1 VVGGGP
7 AGAVAAATA
16 SSFGLRT
23 VVLEAATTPRWK
35 PGEALA
41 PECNPILDR
50 VGLSALLASR
60 PDVAR
65 RSAGIRSAWGSGEIA
80 YRDGFREPL
89 GAGWIIDR
97 SRFEQLLSARAVEA
111 GTEWFWG
118 MRLRAIERC
127 DDGWRLDTS
136 GPAAHRFDARIV
148 IDATGRPASVA
159 RRLGARRIQ
168 YQSQIANVVAW
179 TAEPVEAAWVSVES
193 DPDGWWYSASAPNGS
208 QLLAQFRD
216 STASQ
221 AGVSKPHIDM
231 HEAITATQLMRC
243 VVALPPREA
252 LTHRAVVSAGSA
264 ALDHAA
270 GEGWLAIGDAAAAFD
285 PISSQGLSNAIASAE
300 AAATAARNWIEGG
313 RDALAAYAARMTAT
327 YDVYRHG
334 LRTHY
339 RTETRWRDRPF
350 WRRHHDG
357 RAADEGR

>member
-16 SSFGLRT
+16 SSLGLRT
-23 VVLEAATTPRWK
+23 VVLEAATKPRWK

-50 VGLSALLASR
+50 VGLSAPLASL

-80 YRDGFREPL
+80 YRDGFRESL

-97 SRFEQLLSARAVEA
+97 ARFEQLLGARAVEA
-111 GTEWFWG
+111 GAEWFWG

-216 STASQ
+216 STAAQ
-221 AGVSKPHIDM
+221 AGASKPRIDL
-231 HEAITATQLMRC
+231 H
-243 VVALPPREA
+243 
-252 LTHRAVVSAGSA
+252 
-264 ALDHAA
+264 
-270 GEGWLAIGDAAAAFD
+270 
-285 PISSQGLSNAIASAE
+285 
-300 AAATAARNWIEGG
+300 
-313 RDALAAYAARMTAT
+313 DALAATRLCAAWSRC
-327 YDVYRHG
+327 RRG
-334 LRTHY
+334 RRLRT
-339 RTETRWRDRPF
+339 RRPSMPAAPRSIMPPARDGWQSAMP
-350 WRRHHDG
+350 RRHSIRFRRKACRTPSVRPRRPQPRRGAGSREAGMRSTPTPHG
-357 RAADEGR
+357 